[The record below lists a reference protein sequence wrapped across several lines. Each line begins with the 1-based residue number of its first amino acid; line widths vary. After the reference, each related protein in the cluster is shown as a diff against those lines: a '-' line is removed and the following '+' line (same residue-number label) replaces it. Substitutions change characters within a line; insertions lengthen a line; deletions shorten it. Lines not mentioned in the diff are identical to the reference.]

1 MTNHRPETATP
12 TILVFDSGVGG
23 LSVLDET
30 RRRLPHCRYHYA
42 CDNAAFP
49 YGDKSEDELV
59 ARVDAVLRALIAR
72 VHPDIV
78 VIACNTASTVALPRI
93 RAGFHKPVV
102 GVVPAIKPAA
112 QLSRS
117 RVMGLVAT
125 PGTINRPYTQ
135 WLVDDY
141 AGDCEI
147 IRVGSTRLV
156 HMAEAKLRGE
166 TPDPAELA
174 EILAPVFD
182 DPRVDTVVLACTHF
196 PLLRD
201 ELIRVAPRALQ
212 WVDSGEAI
220 ARRVASFTGEA
231 PAGTAPGLP
240 GFHCW
245 LTANGR
251 ERQRLEAGLA
261 ARGGTPVELIAVD
274 PGET

>member
-1 MTNHRPETATP
+1 MMNPKPATATP

-23 LSVLDET
+23 LSVLEET

-72 VHPDIV
+72 IHPDIV

-93 RAGFHKPVV
+93 RSHFDKPVV

-117 RVMGLVAT
+117 RVIGLVAT
-125 PGTINRPYTQ
+125 PGTPTPSGL
-135 WLVDDY
+135 WT

-147 IRVGSTRLV
+147 VRVGSTRLV
-156 HMAEAKLRGE
+156 HIAEAKLRGE

-182 DPRVDTVVLACTHF
+182 HPRLDTVVLACTHF

-201 ELIRVAPRALQ
+201 ELIQAAPRELQ

-231 PAGTAPGLP
+231 PAGTTPGLP
-240 GFHCW
+240 GFRCW
-245 LTANGR
+245 LTADGR
-251 ERQRLEAGLA
+251 EQRHLEAGLA
-261 ARGGTPVELIAVD
+261 TRGGTSVELITVD
-274 PGET
+274 AGEV